1 MLQLY
6 TWLVK
11 YLDSIYLDKVYLG
24 NICLTEP
31 AGACLWFP
39 WFNYFFKL
47 LERLQY
53 LILFG
58 TSSQIFGPRYLTD
71 CKLQWAVFMFSLL
84 NWLQDDL
91 KLFEGFCSSKCLS
104 LSLELSIF
112 NFVDFCHKELQIFLV
127 RVTELSRSRISEKL
141 KLFW

>member
-31 AGACLWFP
+31 AGVCLWFP

-71 CKLQWAVFMFSLL
+71 CKPLMNSFHVFSPKFITTGWSATSENPEKPWNCWCPWKCPWIILKTGMVPEKIWSPLKSAFGPK
-84 NWLQDDL
+84 WL
-91 KLFEGFCSSKCLS
+91 F
-104 LSLELSIF
+104 
-112 NFVDFCHKELQIFLV
+112 
-127 RVTELSRSRISEKL
+127 R
-141 KLFW
+141 